1 MQVYISRELEVAR
14 EVENCLGGGV
24 GVGGVVG
31 LRKGKGWM
39 WDGTKEGVEGKKR
52 ERGRGRGLFTKSLI
66 ELMNQS

>member
-1 MQVYISRELEVAR
+1 M
-14 EVENCLGGGV
+14 
-24 GVGGVVG
+24 GGVVG